1 MIDSPVIKLCTFVV
15 NFKIVAAKTWHDIN
29 EDNNDKFAGELFF
42 KSLNLFHFKRL
53 VSSFPTQFGCK
64 CERKFIILLAEFL
77 LLWLARQADI
87 KSIKLVIKYK
97 LLKLTSYTNLRAE
110 KYLVFYFVCM
120 NSVTTALLKRELTLI
135 KWTILQNSCSNCSF
149 ASEIFSGLS
158 NMFQDRTG
166 DSAHYCVSACLPSAC
181 KYWVL
186 RQRSLKQLLLA
197 GADGGAVE
205 GNYVSS

>member
-1 MIDSPVIKLCTFVV
+1 MIDSVVIKLCTFVV
-15 NFKIVAAKTWHDIN
+15 NFKIVAAKTWHAIN
-29 EDNNDKFAGELFF
+29 EDNNDKFGGELFF

-135 KWTILQNSCSNCSF
+135 KWTILQKFVFQLFIC
-149 ASEIFSGLS
+149 LS
-158 NMFQDRTG
+158 NF
-166 DSAHYCVSACLPSAC
+166 
-181 KYWVL
+181 
-186 RQRSLKQLLLA
+186 LLF
-197 GADGGAVE
+197 V
-205 GNYVSS
+205 